1 MPVPV
6 PVPGVVVVT
15 EAYVGPDVSEK
26 VTASPSASVAPSA
39 WFAVEFS
46 STVMFAGWASTGV

>member
-1 MPVPV
+1 MPV

-46 STVMFAGWASTGV
+46 STVMLAGWASTGV